1 MKNNI
6 KLLLLGLACASM
18 TVSCQQEKSTNS
30 NQEIKVETY
39 SQTTKIPEGIKT
51 PNTVQTSIGDL
62 QFVDGAPLPETAEKV
77 YDNLD
82 RMRGVD
88 VFLKCMPAVSVRQ
101 LMVGPEEIGVDN
113 YNKVLLFDK
122 LMDSKPLFLTANTS
136 TLYSIPS
143 LNMKNTGPIVIE
155 VPKGMLG
162 AFNDAWFRYMQDIG
176 PFGPDKGQGGK
187 YIVIP
192 PNYDGKIPSGYHVV
206 HSKTFRVWIFMRAFI
221 ENGIDAAVANIKDNL
236 KIYPLSKK
244 NNPKPM
250 EFISGTG
257 KEFNTI
263 HTNDFHFYEHLNEVI
278 QEEPIEMID
287 PEIRGLIAS
296 IGIEKGKVFQPDA
309 RMKKIL
315 TDAVA
320 IGNATARSIVWYPRT
335 EGSVDNMKGI
345 KVFPELH
352 NNHWIM
358 AWVDRNVYFNGKDG
372 HTMNSDARVMFHYP
386 YTAVT
391 PAMAVPRIG
400 IGSDYAMAFV
410 DDKKVPFDGRKT
422 YKVTIPANPP
432 AKNFWA
438 VTVYDPQTRSML
450 QTDQAYP
457 TVGSQTKG
465 LKKNEDGSYD
475 IYFGPKAP
483 KGYENNWLQTVP
495 GKSMFVIL
503 RLYGP
508 TKVWHDRKWVPGNI
522 QEIK

>member
-1 MKNNI
+1 MKLRFI
-6 KLLLLGLACASM
+6 KNSSIALALM
-18 TVSCQQEKSTNS
+18 MVGFSCQTQEDNHSKTI
-30 NQEIKVETY
+30 EKY
-39 SQTTKIPEGIKT
+39 HQTTNIPEGILT
-51 PNTVQTSIGDL
+51 PDKVSTSIGDL
-62 QFVDGAPLPETAEKV
+62 EFIDGAPLPETAEKV
-77 YDNLD
+77 YENLD

-101 LMVGPEEIGVDN
+101 LMVGPAEIGVDD

-122 LMDSKPLFLTANTS
+122 LMDSKPLYLTANTS

-143 LNMKNTGPIVIE
+143 LNMKNTGPMVIE

-162 AFNDAWFRYMQDIG
+162 AFNDAWFRYMEDIG
-176 PFGPDKGQGGK
+176 PFGPDKAQGGK
-187 YIVIP
+187 YLVIP
-192 PNYDGKIPSGYHVV
+192 PDYEGEIPSGYYVV
-206 HSKTFRVWIFMRAFI
+206 KSKTYRVWIFMRAFI
-221 ENGIDAAVANIKDNL
+221 ENGIDAAVANIKNNL
-236 KIYPLSKK
+236 KIYPLSEK

-278 QEEPIEMID
+278 QEEPYEMLD
-287 PEIRGLIAS
+287 AETRGLIAS
-296 IGIEKGKVFQPDA
+296 IGIEKGKEFAPDA
-309 RMKKIL
+309 RMKRIL

-320 IGNATARSIVWYPRT
+320 IGNATARSIVWYPRS
-335 EGSVDNMKGI
+335 EGSVSNMKGI
-345 KVFPELH
+345 KVFPTKKDS
-352 NNHWIM
+352 HWIM
-358 AWVDRNVYFNGKDG
+358 AWVDRNVFFNGKDG

-391 PAMAVPRIG
+391 PAMAVPRLG
-400 IGSDYAMAFV
+400 IGSDYAMAYV
-410 DDKKVPFDGRKT
+410 DDKKVPFDGSKN
-422 YKVTIPANPP
+422 YKLHIPPNPP

-457 TVGSQTKG
+457 TVGSQTEG
-465 LKKNEDGSYD
+465 LRKNEDGSYD

-483 KGYENNWLQTVP
+483 KGYESNWLQTIP

-508 TKVWHDRKWVPGNI
+508 LQEWHDRKWVPSNVT
-522 QEIK
+522 EIKN